1 MPQISHLVFF
11 VMFES
16 TAYNFFAEPFFP
28 LPSSMKSLKIGK
40 FSTTNRFEIEAK
52 GSPIPAKSVANWAR
66 RMICKFQVH
75 IETQKPL
82 QQYPFGARQQE
93 SIRSNRKFAKFA
105 FPKIAFTH
113 SCWAAGRL
121 NLDGSWISRFW
132 VRRVKL
138 KYLR

>member
-1 MPQISHLVFF
+1 MTCWLNTVASNFTSRFF
-11 VMFES
+11 LS
-16 TAYNFFAEPFFP
+16 CSNQQLTTSSQNRFFP
-28 LPSSMKSLKIGK
+28 LPSSIKSLKIGK

-93 SIRSNRKFAKFA
+93 SIWSNRKCAKFA

-121 NLDGSWISRFW
+121 NLDESWISRF
-132 VRRVKL
+132 
-138 KYLR
+138 